1 MQVRLTPEEQAML
14 RGERGE
20 AKRVALEK
28 IVELAEILGAEDLVP
43 VTKAHLCCGS
53 TASPADFPDG
63 VDPCSIIHDG
73 DLIRVDGETGRVE
86 ILEEGGAL

>member
-1 MQVRLTPEEQAML
+1 MKVRLTPEEQAML

-28 IVELAEILGAEDLVP
+28 IVELAEILGAEELVP

-63 VDPCSIIHDG
+63 V
-73 DLIRVDGETGRVE
+73 
-86 ILEEGGAL
+86 LEAIGLDKDSVCTYCWNGKE